1 MMKNEEDF
9 TKTSSRGEEMAEN
22 RNYYKKKIVLLL
34 FILTIVFGLFSLYQY
49 YRVKITNPFQLLSA
63 VLYGTIKLFLFA
75 APLSAEANAGVMYEF
90 AKWMAPILTS
100 AFIFTQISNILLH
113 SKNVILNRMSGN
125 HIVLFGSGK
134 MTEILIGNLKKA
146 KKNYRLSLV
155 SGDFLDE
162 RLKNQYERK
171 GIACYRLDFGKSDK
185 NEIRELFTTL
195 KIKNAKYLFFT
206 AESDLENF
214 SLYAGV
220 IERIKPGRG
229 MTAYVHSESGTVAAY
244 MEDLLSEERNKEES
258 LKKLDTVHF
267 NERDLSI
274 RMLLQE
280 KLVRDSLFQSLN
292 GLSTLSAPENEASE
306 NREGESGSQ
315 NGATENRE
323 EEVLSVD
330 NMEKRIRPPHIL
342 LFGVNELSLPLFKQL
357 ANDAT
362 FSLTKK
368 TKITVLDEDAEKK
381 VAEILSIYG
390 ETAVEDF
397 SKRKTPSSGLTM
409 ALDIEWFALGDSS
422 KEAVQKEH
430 LDNYLRELAKRD
442 TPDLFFLMD
451 KDIVKNLKTL
461 HLINLYFNQSAK
473 IIRNVTRV
481 DLTEL
486 LPKKGGAI
494 RSFGDI
500 SEILTENVLIRESLD
515 RRAKAFNE
523 SYNKAARLSGMGE
536 GTSWNALSYVKKNSS
551 RLSATHQVVKEEIL
565 RKVFPGKKD
574 ADIRDYCKE
583 KLSEFRE
590 LQKGQ
595 KEHPEEF
602 HQRFSC
608 FLAEN
613 PLLDFLSRLEHKR
626 WCNSYYAMGFRYGEK
641 KDENR
646 KTHPC
651 LIKDWGEVIGEKF
664 ALCHPEYDL
673 LSVFCLFQEES

>member
-1 MMKNEEDF
+1 M
-9 TKTSSRGEEMAEN
+9 TEN

-34 FILTIVFGLFSLYQY
+34 CILTIVFGVFSLYQY
-49 YRVKITNPFQLLSA
+49 YRGKITNPFQLLSA

-75 APLSAEANAGVMYEF
+75 APLSAEANAGIMYEF

-113 SKNVILNRMSGN
+113 SKNVILNRLSGN

-134 MTEILIGNLKKA
+134 MTELLIGNLKKS
-146 KKNYRLSLV
+146 KKNYRLSLI

-206 AESDLENF
+206 AESDLDNF

-220 IERIKPGRG
+220 IERIKPARA
-229 MTAYVHSESGTVAAY
+229 MTAYVHSESGTVATY
-244 MEDLLSEERNKEES
+244 MEELLSEERKKEES
-258 LKKLDTVHF
+258 LQKLDTVHF

-292 GLSTLSAPENEASE
+292 GLSTLRAPENEASE

-473 IIRNVTRV
+473 IIRNVTQV

>member
-1 MMKNEEDF
+1 M
-9 TKTSSRGEEMAEN
+9 TEN

-34 FILTIVFGLFSLYQY
+34 CILTIVFGVFSLYQY
-49 YRVKITNPFQLLSA
+49 YRGKITNPFQLLSA

-75 APLSAEANAGVMYEF
+75 APLSAEANAGIMYEF

-113 SKNVILNRMSGN
+113 SKNVILNRLSGN

-134 MTEILIGNLKKA
+134 MTELLIGNFKKS
-146 KKNYRLSLV
+146 KKKYRLSLI
-155 SGDFLDE
+155 SADFLDE

-206 AESDLENF
+206 AESDLDNF

-220 IERIKPGRG
+220 IERIKPARA

-244 MEDLLSEERNKEES
+244 MEELLSEERKKEES
-258 LKKLDTVHF
+258 LQKLDTVHF

-292 GLSTLSAPENEASE
+292 GLLTLSAPENEASE
-306 NREGESGSQ
+306 NREGER
-315 NGATENRE
+315 RE
-323 EEVLSVD
+323 KDSLKEEVLSVD

-342 LFGVNELSLPLFKQL
+342 LFGVNELSLPLLKQL

-422 KEAVQKEH
+422 KEAIQKEH

-473 IIRNVTRV
+473 IIRNVTQV

-515 RRAKAFNE
+515 KRAKAFNE
-523 SYNKAARLSGMGE
+523 SYNKAASLSGMGE

-608 FLAEN
+608 FLEEN

-651 LIKDWGEVIGEKF
+651 LIEDWGEVIGEKF

-673 LSVFCLFQEES
+673 LSVFCLFQEEF

>member
-1 MMKNEEDF
+1 M
-9 TKTSSRGEEMAEN
+9 TEN

-34 FILTIVFGLFSLYQY
+34 CILTIVFGVFSLYQY
-49 YRVKITNPFQLLSA
+49 YRGKITNPFQLLSA

-75 APLSAEANAGVMYEF
+75 APLSAEANAGIMYEF

-113 SKNVILNRMSGN
+113 SKNVILNRLSGN

-134 MTEILIGNLKKA
+134 MTELLIGNLKKS
-146 KKNYRLSLV
+146 KKKYRLSLI
-155 SGDFLDE
+155 SADFLDE

-206 AESDLENF
+206 AESDLDNF

-220 IERIKPGRG
+220 IERIKPARA

-244 MEDLLSEERNKEES
+244 MEELLSEERKKEES
-258 LKKLDTVHF
+258 LQKLDTVHF

-280 KLVRDSLFQSLN
+280 KLVRDSLFHCLN
-292 GLSTLSAPENEASE
+292 GLLTLSAPENGASE
-306 NREGESGSQ
+306 S
-315 NGATENRE
+315 RE
-323 EEVLSVD
+323 EERREKDSLKEEVISVD

-342 LFGVNELSLPLFKQL
+342 LFGVNELSLPLLKQL

-368 TKITVLDEDAEKK
+368 TKITILDEDAERK

-390 ETAVEDF
+390 ENAVEDF
-397 SKRKTPSSGLTM
+397 SKRKTPSSGLSM
-409 ALDIEWFALGDSS
+409 ALDIKWFALGDSS

-451 KDIVKNLKTL
+451 KDIVKNLKIL
-461 HLINLYFNQSAK
+461 QLINFYFAKSAK
-473 IIRNVTRV
+473 IIRNVTQV
-481 DLTEL
+481 NLTEL
-486 LPKKGGAI
+486 LPKKSGAI

-515 RRAKAFNE
+515 KRAKAFNE
-523 SYNKAARLSGMGE
+523 SYNKAASLSGMGE

-551 RLSATHQVVKEEIL
+551 RLSAAHQVVKEEIL

-608 FLAEN
+608 FLEEN

-651 LIKDWGEVIGEKF
+651 LIEDWGEVIGEKF